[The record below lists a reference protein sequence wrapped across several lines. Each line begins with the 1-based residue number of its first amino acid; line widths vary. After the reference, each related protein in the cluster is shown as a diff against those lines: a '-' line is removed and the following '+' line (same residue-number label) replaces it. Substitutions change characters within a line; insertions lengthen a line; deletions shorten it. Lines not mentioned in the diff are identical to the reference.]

1 MFVIAGGILLAAYV
15 ILSLTLAC
23 SQITPAN

>member
-1 MFVIAGGILLAAYV
+1 MFVIAGGILRAADV